1 MKILLVYPV
10 YPDTFWSFKHILP
23 FLSRKAAFPPLGLL
37 TVAAMLPAQWEK
49 RLVDVN
55 VAPLRDEDLAWA
67 DMVFISAMVVQ
78 QSGAKD
84 VIARAKAMDKRVVAG
99 GPAFSAQP
107 EHFPGVDHF
116 VLNEAE
122 ITLPSFLEDLGR
134 GTPKPLYAA
143 TERPDIAHTPI
154 PQWDLIRLR
163 DYVTMSVQY
172 SRGCPFDCEFCDIV
186 AMNGRRPRVKSPD
199 QMLRELES
207 LHEAGWRGPVFIVD
221 DNFIGNI
228 ASVKQFL
235 PRLVDW
241 QVAHGYPFKFMTEAS
256 INLAQDGEL
265 VRLMSNANFHKVFI
279 GIETPSTDS
288 LKECGKK
295 QNVAMNFTEAI
306 KTLHQNG
313 LQVMGGFIVGFDS
326 DTESIFEQQI
336 RFIQRIGVVTAMVGL
351 LTAMPRTRL
360 WRRLKEENRLLGDAT
375 GENTDASLN
384 FIPIMN
390 RQALISGY
398 KRLLS
403 TLYTP
408 EYYYDRINT
417 FLQNYKP
424 TARGRLVWNDLQAFL
439 NSLWRI
445 GILSRSRF
453 DYWKLLVKT
462 TLTKRKALPVAVELA
477 ILGRHFQLVA
487 KRALLATDAWAGET
501 GASRCFDHG
510 GGVAQA
516 RPDDW
521 ESNRQNRPDR

>member
-23 FLSRKAAFPPLGLL
+23 YLSRKAAFPPLGLL

-67 DMVFISAMVVQ
+67 DMVFISAMLVQ
-78 QSGAKD
+78 EAGAKD
-84 VIARAKAMDKRVVAG
+84 VIARAKAMGKRIVAG
-99 GPAFSAQP
+99 GPAFTAQP
-107 EHFPGVDHF
+107 ERFPGVDHF

-122 ITLPSFLEDLGR
+122 STLPLFLEDLAR
-134 GTPKPLYAA
+134 GTSKPLY
-143 TERPDIAHTPI
+143 TTTDRPDIATTPI
-154 PQWDLIRLR
+154 PLWELIDFR

-186 AMNGRRPRVKSPD
+186 VQNGRRPRVKSTD
-199 QMLRELES
+199 QMLREMES
-207 LHEAGWRGPVFIVD
+207 LYEAGWRGPLFIVD

-235 PRLVDW
+235 PRFVDW
-241 QVAHGYPFKFMTEAS
+241 QVRHGYPFKCMTEAS

-265 VRLMSNANFHKVFI
+265 VRLLSKANFHKVFI

-288 LKECGKK
+288 LQECGKK
-295 QNVAMNFTEAI
+295 QNVATDFTQAV

-326 DTESIFEQQI
+326 DTEGIFEQQI
-336 RFIQRIGVVTAMVGL
+336 RFIQKIGVVTAMVGI
-351 LTAMPRTRL
+351 LTAMPKTRL
-360 WRRLKEENRLLGDAT
+360 WRRLQSENRLLGEAT

-384 FIPIMN
+384 FIPTM
-390 RQALISGY
+390 RREALINGY

-403 TLYTP
+403 TLYAP

-417 FLQNYKP
+417 FLRNYNP
-424 TARGRLVWNDLQAFL
+424 TARGRFVRSDFQAFL
-439 NSLWRI
+439 KSLWRI
-445 GILSRSRF
+445 GILSRARF
-453 DYWKLLVKT
+453 DYWKLIIKT
-462 TLTKRKALPVAVELA
+462 ALTKRKALPVAVELA

-487 KRALLATDAWAGET
+487 KRALLARDAWAESAASESSRT
-501 GASRCFDHG
+501 G
-510 GGVAQA
+510 
-516 RPDDW
+516 
-521 ESNRQNRPDR
+521 

>member
-1 MKILLVYPV
+1 MKILLVYPI

-23 FLSRKAAFPPLGLL
+23 YLSRKAAFPPLGLL
-37 TVAAMLPAQWEK
+37 TVAAMLPARWEK
-49 RLVDVN
+49 RLADVN

-67 DMVFISAMVVQ
+67 DMVFISAMLVQ
-78 QSGAKD
+78 EAGAKD
-84 VIARAKAMDKRVVAG
+84 VIARARAMGKRIVAG
-99 GPAFSAQP
+99 GPAFTAQP
-107 EHFPGVDHF
+107 ERFPGVDHF

-122 ITLPSFLEDLGR
+122 ITLPPFLEDLSR
-134 GTPKPLYAA
+134 GTPKPLYTS
-143 TERPDIAHTPI
+143 TERPDISRTPI
-154 PQWDLIRLR
+154 PQWDLINFR

-186 AMNGRRPRVKSPD
+186 VLNGRRPRVKSTE
-199 QMLRELES
+199 QMLCEMES

-241 QVAHGYPFKFMTEAS
+241 QVRHGYPFKFMTEAS

-265 VRLMSNANFHKVFI
+265 VRLLSKANFHKVFI
-279 GIETPSTDS
+279 GIETPSADS

-295 QNVAMNFTEAI
+295 QNVAADFSQAI

-336 RFIQRIGVVTAMVGL
+336 RFIQKIGVVTAMVGI
-351 LTAMPRTRL
+351 LTAMPKTRL
-360 WRRLKEENRLLGDAT
+360 WRRLQSENRLLGDAT

-384 FIPIMN
+384 FIPTMS
-390 RQALISGY
+390 REALINGY

-403 TLYTP
+403 TLYAP
-408 EYYYDRINT
+408 ECYYDRINT
-417 FLQNYKP
+417 FLKNYNP
-424 TARGRLVWNDLQAFL
+424 TARGKLVRSDFQAFL
-439 NSLWRI
+439 KSLWRI
-445 GILSRSRF
+445 GVLSRARL
-453 DYWKLLVKT
+453 DYWKLILKT
-462 TLTKRKALPVAVELA
+462 ALTKRKALPVAVELA

-487 KRALLATDAWAGET
+487 KRALLATDAWA
-501 GASRCFDHG
+501 
-510 GGVAQA
+510 
-516 RPDDW
+516 DDSL
-521 ESNRQNRPDR
+521 EKTSQTM

>member
-1 MKILLVYPV
+1 MKILLVYPT

-23 FLSRKAAFPPLGLL
+23 FISRKAAFPPLGLL
-37 TVAAMLPAQWEK
+37 TVAAMLPVQWEK
-49 RLVDVN
+49 RLVDAN
-55 VAPLRDEDLAWA
+55 VIPLRDEDLAWS

-78 QSGAKD
+78 ETGAKD
-84 VIARAKAMDKRVVAG
+84 VIARAKAMGKRIVAG
-99 GPAFSAQP
+99 GPAFTAQP
-107 EHFPGVDHF
+107 ERFPGVDHL

-122 ITLPSFLEDLGR
+122 ITLPLFLEDLAR
-134 GTPKPLYAA
+134 GTPKPLYTASD
-143 TERPDIAHTPI
+143 RPDISRTPI
-154 PQWDLIRLR
+154 PQWDLINFR

-186 AMNGRRPRVKSPD
+186 VLNGRLPRVKSPS

-207 LHEAGWRGPVFIVD
+207 LHDAGWRGPVFIVD

-241 QVAHGYPFKFMTEAS
+241 QARHGYPFKFMTEAS
-256 INLAQDGEL
+256 INLARDGEL
-265 VRLMSNANFHKVFI
+265 VRLLSKANFHKIFI

-295 QNVAMNFTEAI
+295 QNVATDFSEAI

-336 RFIQRIGVVTAMVGL
+336 RFIQKIGVVTAMVGI
-351 LTAMPRTRL
+351 LTAMPKTRL
-360 WRRLKEENRLLGDAT
+360 WQRLKAENRLLGDAT

-384 FIPIMN
+384 FIPAMN
-390 RQALISGY
+390 REVLINGY

-403 TLYTP
+403 TLYAP
-408 EYYYDRINT
+408 NYYYERINT
-417 FLQNYKP
+417 FLRNYNP
-424 TARGRLVWNDLQAFL
+424 TARGKLVRSDLQAFIK
-439 NSLWRI
+439 SLWRI
-445 GILSRSRF
+445 GILSRARF
-453 DYWKLLVKT
+453 EYWKLIIKT
-462 TLTKRKALPVAVELA
+462 VLTKRKALPVAVELA

-487 KRALLATDAWAGET
+487 KRTLLATDAWAD
-501 GASRCFDHG
+501 ASLGDSSHTT
-510 GGVAQA
+510 
-516 RPDDW
+516 
-521 ESNRQNRPDR
+521 